1 MAAEFSLEEIKQYLA
16 HAKVPILTL
25 DERYNVVMP
34 DKDKTPE
41 IRKLERKLND
51 ALKNQGRITNDLK
64 EVKKIKAKLIQDV
77 VENMETDSTDT
88 KRDKMMNQNQR
99 LIQEAK
105 EKIAEL
111 EDAEL
116 EAPKEI
122 AAANMELLME
132 FIQLNYEKINENRE
146 DIEIINKWVNEIR
159 VELKRKLV
167 IKQEKETK
175 NSNIYA
181 YMHDLLG
188 PKLIEMFDASN
199 ASKE

>member
-1 MAAEFSLEEIKQYLA
+1 MAAEFSLEEIKQYLT

-77 VENMETDSTDT
+77 VENMETDGTDT
-88 KRDKMMNQNQR
+88 KRDKVMNQNQR

-132 FIQLNYEKINENRE
+132 FIRLNYEKINENRE

-175 NSNIYA
+175 NNNIYA

-199 ASKE
+199 SSKE